1 MECSQEPECDNWL
14 LMQKMCKISSTAVQ
28 SKCISIVSKCRSIHF
43 PFNARALIDVP
54 LNANKIAIKQTL
66 HRIIY
71 FWTRC
76 VAHSSAWKKSLRIIP
91 QTSKRMCV
99 ENAMRLYAHHVCHV
113 QIALFIVTKSNSIN
127 TCQRY
132 GVFELNKF
140 ILSFIR
146 TFHLALFH
154 FRCPAR
160 SHERDTISYKRS

>member
-1 MECSQEPECDNWL
+1 MHLHCFE
-14 LMQKMCKISSTAVQ
+14 M
-28 SKCISIVSKCRSIHF
+28 
-43 PFNARALIDVP
+43 P
-54 LNANKIAIKQTL
+54 LNSLSLQCTSLDRRPNERQQNCNQTN
-66 HRIIY
+66 
-71 FWTRC
+71 T
-76 VAHSSAWKKSLRIIP
+76 SSNYLLLNEMRGSFIRLKKSLRIIP
-91 QTSKRMCV
+91 QTPKRMCV